1 MNIKEAQRQS
11 GVAAENI
18 RFYEKEGLLSP
29 ARNEGN
35 SYREYSPEDVR
46 VLKRIRVLRM
56 LDMPLNQVKAVLA
69 GKTSLAAA
77 AQAQRARLEERT
89 AQLRAA
95 IDLCGELSGAS
106 LATLDEDA
114 LLTRMDDPAQ
124 AGGFFQRWVDDYRR
138 VALAEHER
146 RFTFIP
152 DEDINT
158 PAEFTAVLLA
168 YARENE
174 LDMTIIEESMRPH
187 FLLDGIEYA
196 AVRNWTR
203 VSRVPVMSVACEAVY
218 PEELEPADVPRWRR
232 RLQRAFH
239 YCWLPALLA
248 AAVLLPRRELFES
261 KEGWLALAAI
271 LVLIVTLSIRGW
283 LLFYNEN
290 GKGKK

>member
-35 SYREYSPEDVR
+35 SYREYTPEDVR
-46 VLKRIRVLRM
+46 RLKRIRVLRM
-56 LDMPLNQVKAVLA
+56 LDMPLSQVREVLA
-69 GKTSLAAA
+69 GKTSLGEA
-77 AQAQRARLEERT
+77 AQAQRERLEERA
-89 AQLRAA
+89 AQLRSA

-106 LATLDEDA
+106 LETLDEDA
-114 LLTRMDDPAQ
+114 LLTRMDDPA
-124 AGGFFQRWVDDYRR
+124 AKDGFFHKWVDDYRR

-152 DEDINT
+152 DEDIAT
-158 PAEFTAVLLA
+158 PVEFTNALLA

-174 LDMTIIEESMRPH
+174 LDITVTQESMRPH
-187 FLLDGIEYA
+187 FILDGIEYA

-203 VSRVPVMSVACEAVY
+203 VSRVPVMSVACEAVH
-218 PEELEPADVPRWRR
+218 PEELEPVDVPRWRR
-232 RLQRAFH
+232 RLQKVCH
-239 YCWLPALLA
+239 YCWAPAMLA
-248 AAVLLPRRELFES
+248 AVILLPRRELFAS
-261 KEGWLALAAI
+261 LEGWLALAAI
-271 LVLIVTLSIRGW
+271 LTLIVTLSIRSW

-290 GKGKK
+290 GKGKR

>member
-29 ARNEGN
+29 ARNAGN
-35 SYREYSPEDVR
+35 SYREYTSEDVR

-56 LDMPLNQVKAVLA
+56 LDMPLSQVKEVLA
-69 GKTSLAAA
+69 GKTSLGEAAST
-77 AQAQRARLEERT
+77 QRERLEERA
-89 AQLRAA
+89 AQLRSA

-106 LATLDEDA
+106 LETLDEDA

-124 AGGFFQRWVDDYRR
+124 ADGFFQRWVDDYRR

-152 DEDINT
+152 DEDIAT
-158 PAEFTAVLLA
+158 PGEFTNALLA

-174 LDMTIIEESMRPH
+174 LDITITQESMRPH
-187 FLLDGIEYA
+187 FILDGIEYA

-218 PEELEPADVPRWRR
+218 PEDLEPSDVPRGRR
-232 RLQRAFH
+232 KLQRAFH

-248 AAVLLPRRELFES
+248 AAILLPRRELFAS
-261 KEGWLALAAI
+261 MEGWLTLAAV
-271 LVLIVTLSIRGW
+271 LVLIVTLSIRSW

>member
-18 RFYEKEGLLSP
+18 RFYEKQGLLSP

-35 SYREYSPEDVR
+35 SYREYTPEDVR

-56 LDMPLNQVKAVLA
+56 LDMPLSQVREVLA
-69 GKTSLAAA
+69 GKTSLGEAAS
-77 AQAQRARLEERT
+77 AQRARLEER
-89 AQLRAA
+89 AALLRSA
-95 IDLCGELSGAS
+95 IDLCGELSGTS
-106 LATLDEDA
+106 LETLDEDA
-114 LLTRMDDPAQ
+114 LLTRMDDPTKRD
-124 AGGFFQRWVDDYRR
+124 GFFQKWVDDYRR

-152 DEDINT
+152 DGDINT
-158 PAEFTAVLLA
+158 PAEFTDALFA
-168 YARENE
+168 YAREHD
-174 LDMTIIEESMRPH
+174 LDITVTQESMRPH
-187 FLLDGIEYA
+187 FVVDGIEYA

-203 VSRVPVMSVACEAVY
+203 VSRVPVMSVACEAVH

-232 RLQRAFH
+232 TLQRAFH

-248 AAVLLPRRELFES
+248 AAVLLPRRELFAS
-261 KEGWLALAAI
+261 KEGWLALAAL
-271 LVLIVTLSIRGW
+271 LVLIVTLSIRSW